1 MRATGIRAFGIS
13 LDSPWSH
20 RAWAESLGVDDV
32 PLLSDWSGA
41 ATRAFDVETEHYGMT
56 VAARSA
62 FLLEDGT
69 VRAAWMLG
77 PLLPDVD
84 VVIATASSSSR

>member
-1 MRATGIRAFGIS
+1 LRAAGIRAFGIS
-13 LDSPWSH
+13 VDSPWSH
-20 RAWAESLGVDDV
+20 RAWAESLGVEAV
-32 PLLSDWSGA
+32 PLLSDWGGA
-41 ATRAFDVETEHYGMT
+41 ATRAFDVETEHYGMR

-69 VRAAWMLG
+69 VRAAWKLG

-84 VVIATASSSSR
+84 DVIATASSSLR